1 MALLGNFIGGA
12 LGMQSANDY
21 AVAVDSASKLQ
32 ALQRKNQ
39 IRENLQNNITPSDAE
54 AVTPAPTFNPG
65 DAFTFDNLEQ
75 PGLRNIPV
83 PPPKV
88 ETKPNVVAPETI
100 TNPEITTTPDNQ
112 DDYNIGSGGEFDTT
126 PSPSDELTIPNFE
139 PEADSDFDKIGK
151 SGVTDITQ
159 VDPES
164 SAFAQDIQKL
174 FADGDFQALFNRLGD
189 RAATGYGDTLAGS
202 PAGRIY
208 GYFTDNP
215 AEALARSKSVAASK
229 WYRTE
234 EARKYFL
241 QNPNQLTAAAVD
253 PTGWYNTF
261 KEEQPKRQEIRK
273 EQKIVTNSAALADK
287 RIASLTDDKTLT
299 GALKSNKVQTVRS
312 AAAAIGFDPNFAT
325 AIMGIESSFG
335 ASKNLTSTKGAKG
348 IMQVMPGTFDQMR
361 VWYTNPA
368 NIAKYNIPD
377 SVVNLAKTMKKG
389 SMTDP
394 TAGLLYLK
402 YGEYI
407 GVPKNLLAAGYQGGM
422 ESVLKLGR
430 PTNAN
435 DGALTNT
442 DYNRTV
448 ISVYNKLIGTEGA
461 GAVSTRVGMGDLSTT
476 DAQIVA
482 DASKALDGYEIRQE
496 DGPVVYK
503 DGMAVGRF
511 TGPDG
516 QALAE
521 QFIAEQTGTAQTQT
535 QTVTNADGTEK
546 ESIATAE
553 VTDAEQEIVTFLETP
568 PNIGIEMQNLL
579 DSRKLQLEIFQR
591 STQRINEQIAANNAK
606 AAEYDRFADIA
617 LANGQIA
624 TFERYS
630 GLADGLI
637 KQSIDLRNGVLESQD
652 AVRLQLDELDN
663 KMLLVQGAQALQDLS
678 FGSTARAGA
687 VLSAFSGL
695 DIQVVKRTDN
705 LYDITIDGQPQ
716 GNPLTYEQVVDKLQ
730 STYSAAFRES
740 KQKRAAKRADL
751 VFEKDLDTAAEIAK
765 IEAQMQST
773 LTTDA
778 RKAYLELIKE
788 EAKAAKGQMLSL
800 GEGKALIRTP
810 QGQYIFI
817 DPAGRVADPKSESGF
832 SRGFEK
838 KYISTRDADALIL
851 EMEQGSGS
859 GDPYK
864 TK

>member
-39 IRENLQNNITPSDAE
+39 IRENLKNNITPSDAE

-65 DAFTFDNLEQ
+65 DAFAFDNLEQ
-75 PGLRNIPV
+75 PGLRNIPK
-83 PPPKV
+83 PPPEV
-88 ETKPNVVAPETI
+88 ETKPSVVVPEVI
-100 TNPEITTTPDNQ
+100 TTPEGTTTPENQ

-126 PSPSDELTIPNFE
+126 PPPSDELTIPNFE

-174 FADGDFQALFNRLGD
+174 FADGDFQVLFNRLGD

-261 KEEQPKRQEIRK
+261 KQEQPKRQEIRK

-287 RIASLTDDKTLT
+287 RIASLTDDKTLA

-335 ASKNLTSTKGAKG
+335 TSKNLTSTKGAKG

-377 SVVNLAKTMKKG
+377 NVVNLAKTMKKG

-422 ESVLKLGR
+422 ESVLRLGR

-461 GAVSTRVGMGDLSTT
+461 SAVSTGTT
-476 DAQIVA
+476 GTGTTGTGTTGTGTTAAEIVA
-482 DASKALDGYEIRQE
+482 EANKALDGTV
-496 DGPVVYK
+496 P
-503 DGMAVGRF
+503 
-511 TGPDG
+511 
-516 QALAE
+516 
-521 QFIAEQTGTAQTQT
+521 
-535 QTVTNADGTEK
+535 VTNADGTEK
-546 ESIATAE
+546 KSIATTE
-553 VTDAEQEIVTFLETP
+553 VTEPEQEIVTFLENP

-579 DSRKLQLEIFQR
+579 DSRKLQLEIFERSSQR
-591 STQRINEQIAANNAK
+591 VNDQIAANNAK
-606 AAEYDRFADIA
+606 AAEYDQMARIYLQGGDIA
-617 LANGQIA
+617 NY
-624 TFERYS
+624 EKYS
-630 GLADGLI
+630 GLADGMA
-637 KQSIDLRNGVLESQD
+637 KQSTELKNGVLEAQD
-652 AVRLQLDELDN
+652 AVRLELNELDN
-663 KMLLVQGAQALQDLS
+663 KILLVQGAKALQDLS

-705 LYDITIDGQPQ
+705 LYDITINGQPQ
-716 GNPLTYEQVVDKLQ
+716 GSPLTYDQLADKLQ

-740 KQKRAAKRADL
+740 KQTRAAKRADQR
-751 VFEKDLDTAAEIAK
+751 FEKDLDTAAEIAK
-765 IEAQMQST
+765 IEAQMQRE
-773 LTTDA
+773 LTVEQ
-778 RKAYLELIKE
+778 RKAYLDLIKE

-817 DPAGRVADPKSESGF
+817 DPAGRVADPNSESGF

-838 KYISTRDADALIL
+838 KYISTQDADALIAK
-851 EMEQGSGS
+851 MDQGSGS

>member
-12 LGMQSANDY
+12 LGMQSAEDY
-21 AVAVDSASKLQ
+21 EGAVTSASRLQ

-39 IRENLQNNITPSDAE
+39 IRENLKNNITPSDAE

-65 DAFTFDNLEQ
+65 DAFAFDNLEQ
-75 PGLRNIPV
+75 PGLRNIPK
-83 PPPKV
+83 PPPEV
-88 ETKPNVVAPETI
+88 ETKPNVVVPEVV
-100 TNPEITTTPDNQ
+100 TTPENQ

-126 PSPSDELTIPNFE
+126 PPPSDELTIPNFE

-261 KEEQPKRQEIRK
+261 KQEQPKRQEIRK

-287 RIASLTDDKTLT
+287 RIASLTADKRLA
-299 GALKSNKVQTVRS
+299 GALKSNKVQAVRR

-335 ASKNLTSTKGAKG
+335 EAKNLTSTKGAKG

-377 SVVNLAKTMKKG
+377 NVVNLAKTMKKG

-422 ESVLKLGR
+422 ESVLRLGR

-448 ISVYNKLIGTEGA
+448 ISVYNKLIGTGGA
-461 GAVSTRVGMGDLSTT
+461 GAVSTGTT
-476 DAQIVA
+476 GADTTGTGTTGTGTTAAEIVA
-482 DASKALDGYEIRQE
+482 EANKALDG
-496 DGPVVYK
+496 
-503 DGMAVGRF
+503 
-511 TGPDG
+511 
-516 QALAE
+516 
-521 QFIAEQTGTAQTQT
+521 TAP
-535 QTVTNADGTEK
+535 VTNADGTEK
-546 ESIATAE
+546 KSIATTE
-553 VTDAEQEIVTFLETP
+553 VTEPEQEIVTFLENP
-568 PNIGIEMQNLL
+568 PSIGIEMQNLL
-579 DSRKLQLEIFQR
+579 DSRKLQLEIFERSSQR
-591 STQRINEQIAANNAK
+591 VNDQIAANNAK
-606 AAEYDRFADIA
+606 AAEYDQMARIYLQGGDIA
-617 LANGQIA
+617 NY
-624 TFERYS
+624 EKYS
-630 GLADGLI
+630 GLADGMAE
-637 KQSIDLRNGVLESQD
+637 QSTNLKNGVLEAQD
-652 AVRLQLDELDN
+652 AVRLELNELDN
-663 KMLLVQGAQALQDLS
+663 KILLVQGAKALQDLS

-705 LYDITIDGQPQ
+705 LYDITINGQPQ
-716 GNPLTYEQVVDKLQ
+716 GDPLTYDQLADKLQ

-740 KQKRAAKRADL
+740 KQTRAAKRADL

-765 IEAQMQST
+765 IEAEMQST
-773 LTTDA
+773 LTTQQQQ
-778 RKAYLELIKE
+778 AYLDLIKE

-817 DPAGRVADPKSESGF
+817 DPEGRVADPNSESGF

-838 KYISTRDADALIL
+838 KYISTQDADALIAK
-851 EMEQGSGS
+851 MDQKSGS

>member
-39 IRENLQNNITPSDAE
+39 IRENLKNNITPSDAE

-65 DAFTFDNLEQ
+65 DAFAFDNLQQ
-75 PGLRNIPV
+75 PGLRNIPK
-83 PPPKV
+83 PPPEVK
-88 ETKPNVVAPETI
+88 TKPNVVAPEVV
-100 TNPEITTTPDNQ
+100 TTPENQ

-126 PSPSDELTIPNFE
+126 PPPSDELTVPNFE
-139 PEADSDFDKIGK
+139 PEADPDFDKIGK

-261 KEEQPKRQEIRK
+261 KQEQPKRQEIRK

-335 ASKNLTSTKGAKG
+335 TSKNLTSTKGAKG

-422 ESVLKLGR
+422 ESVLRLGR

-461 GAVSTRVGMGDLSTT
+461 GAVSTRVGLGDLSATGTGTT
-476 DAQIVA
+476 QTDTTAAEIVA
-482 DASKALDGYEIRQE
+482 EANKALDG
-496 DGPVVYK
+496 
-503 DGMAVGRF
+503 
-511 TGPDG
+511 
-516 QALAE
+516 
-521 QFIAEQTGTAQTQT
+521 TA
-535 QTVTNADGTEK
+535 TVTNTDGTEK
-546 ESIATAE
+546 KSIATTE
-553 VTDAEQEIVTFLETP
+553 VTEPEQEIVTFLENP
-568 PNIGIEMQNLL
+568 PSIGIEMQNLL
-579 DSRKLQLEIFQR
+579 DSRKLQLEIFERSSQR
-591 STQRINEQIAANNAK
+591 VNEQIAANNAK
-606 AAEYDRFADIA
+606 AAEYDQMARIYLQGGDIA
-617 LANGQIA
+617 NY
-624 TFERYS
+624 EKYS
-630 GLADGLI
+630 GLADGMA
-637 KQSIDLRNGVLESQD
+637 KQSTELKNGVLEAQD
-652 AVRLQLDELDN
+652 AVRLELSELDN
-663 KMLLVQGAQALQDLS
+663 KILLVQGAKALQDLS

-705 LYDITIDGQPQ
+705 LYDITINGQPQ
-716 GNPLTYEQVVDKLQ
+716 GSPLTYDQLADKLQ

-740 KQKRAAKRADL
+740 KQTRAAKRADL

-765 IEAQMQST
+765 IEAQMQRE
-773 LTTDA
+773 LTVEQ
-778 RKAYLELIKE
+778 RKAYLDLIKE

-800 GEGKALIRTP
+800 GEGKALIKTP
-810 QGQYIFI
+810 GGRYIFI
-817 DPAGRVADPKSESGF
+817 DPAGRVPDPKSEGYV
-832 SRGFEK
+832 RGFEK
-838 KYISTRDADALIL
+838 RFITTEEADALVA
-851 EMEQGSGS
+851 GTTGS

>member
-39 IRENLQNNITPSDAE
+39 IRENLKNNITPSDAE

-65 DAFTFDNLEQ
+65 DAFAFDNLEQ
-75 PGLRNIPV
+75 PGLRNIPK
-83 PPPKV
+83 PPPEVK
-88 ETKPNVVAPETI
+88 TKPNVVAPEVV
-100 TNPEITTTPDNQ
+100 TTPENQ

-126 PSPSDELTIPNFE
+126 PPPSDELTVPNFE
-139 PEADSDFDKIGK
+139 PEADPDFDKIGK

-261 KEEQPKRQEIRK
+261 KQEQPKRQEIRK

-335 ASKNLTSTKGAKG
+335 TSKNLTSTKGAKG

-422 ESVLKLGR
+422 ESVLRLGR

-461 GAVSTRVGMGDLSTT
+461 GAVSTRVGLGDLSATGTGTT
-476 DAQIVA
+476 QTDTTAAEIVA
-482 DASKALDGYEIRQE
+482 EANKALDG
-496 DGPVVYK
+496 
-503 DGMAVGRF
+503 
-511 TGPDG
+511 
-516 QALAE
+516 
-521 QFIAEQTGTAQTQT
+521 TA
-535 QTVTNADGTEK
+535 TVTNTDGTEK
-546 ESIATAE
+546 KSIATTE
-553 VTDAEQEIVTFLETP
+553 VTEPEQEIVTFLENP
-568 PNIGIEMQNLL
+568 PSIGIEMQNLL
-579 DSRKLQLEIFQR
+579 DSRKLQLEIFERSSQR
-591 STQRINEQIAANNAK
+591 VNEQIAANNAK
-606 AAEYDRFADIA
+606 AAEYDQMARIYLQGGDIA
-617 LANGQIA
+617 NY
-624 TFERYS
+624 EKYS
-630 GLADGLI
+630 GLADGMA
-637 KQSIDLRNGVLESQD
+637 KQSTELKNGVLEAQD
-652 AVRLQLDELDN
+652 AVRLELSELDN
-663 KMLLVQGAQALQDLS
+663 KILLVQGAKALQDLS

-705 LYDITIDGQPQ
+705 LYDITINGQPQ
-716 GNPLTYEQVVDKLQ
+716 GSPLTYDQLADKLQ

-740 KQKRAAKRADL
+740 KQTRAAKRADQR
-751 VFEKDLDTAAEIAK
+751 FEKDLDTAAEIAK
-765 IEAQMQST
+765 IEAEMQKV
-773 LTTDA
+773 LTTD
-778 RKAYLELIKE
+778 RQKAYLDLIKE

-800 GEGKALIRTP
+800 GEGKALIKTP
-810 QGQYIFI
+810 GGRYIFI
-817 DPAGRVADPKSESGF
+817 DPAGRVPDPKSEGYV
-832 SRGFEK
+832 RGFEK
-838 KYISTRDADALIL
+838 RFITTEEADALVA
-851 EMEQGSGS
+851 GTTGS